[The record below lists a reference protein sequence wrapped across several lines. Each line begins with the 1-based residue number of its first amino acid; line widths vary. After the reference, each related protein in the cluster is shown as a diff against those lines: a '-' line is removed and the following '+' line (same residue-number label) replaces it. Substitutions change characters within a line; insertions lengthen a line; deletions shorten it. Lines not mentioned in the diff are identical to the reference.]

1 MVARVVRTLS
11 GRYKGLVPGAD
22 LKSASYNGGGLYFL
36 EARRLVV
43 VEGVWSRTK

>member
-1 MVARVVRTLS
+1 MLARLVRALS
-11 GRYKGLVPGAD
+11 GRYKALVARAD

-43 VEGVWSRTK
+43 VEEVCSRTK